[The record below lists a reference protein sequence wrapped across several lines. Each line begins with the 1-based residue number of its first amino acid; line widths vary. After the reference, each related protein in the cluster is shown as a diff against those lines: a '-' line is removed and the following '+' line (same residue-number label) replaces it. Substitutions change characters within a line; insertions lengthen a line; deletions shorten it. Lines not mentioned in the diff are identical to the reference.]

1 MVNQEF
7 DEIPWSQQRRLRLV
21 DFRLQWEGS
30 FNRQDLKD
38 VFDIS
43 TPQASL
49 DIARYMNSTGAKIH
63 YDRGSRTYQP
73 AVDFAPAFRSSG
85 PQQYLTQLFAT
96 ARGIVPA
103 TESPLKFHPPVDTM
117 QLPNRVADPHTLRS
131 IVEAI
136 REKASLEI
144 DYQSIT
150 RDEHVHRVITPHAFG
165 YDGLRWHTRAYCH
178 LRKGFRDFVLGRIV
192 RVIAP
197 SPLIAN
203 ADEDADWHNNLTLLL
218 APHPGL
224 SAGQRKGVELDYDMK
239 NGKAAFVC
247 RQAMLY
253 YVLRALG
260 FDHQGQPLAGIK
272 QLCIENLIDLK
283 PYLPKLGQT

>member
-1 MVNQEF
+1 MVNKEF

-49 DIARYMNSTGAKIH
+49 DIARYMSSTGAKIS
-63 YDRGSRTYQP
+63 YDRGSRAYQP
-73 AVDFAPAFRSSG
+73 AVDFAPAFHSSG
-85 PQQYLTQLFAT
+85 PQQYLAQLFAT
-96 ARGIVPA
+96 ARGIVPTA
-103 TESPLKFHPPVDTM
+103 ESPLKFHPPVDTM
-117 QLPNRVADPHTLRS
+117 QLPNRVAEAHTLRA

-136 REKASLEI
+136 REKTSLEI
-144 DYQSIT
+144 NYQSIT
-150 RDEHVHRVITPHAFG
+150 RDEHSHRVITPHAFG
-165 YDGLRWHTRAYCH
+165 FDGLRWHARAYCH

-192 RVIAP
+192 KVVAP
-197 SPLIAN
+197 SALIAK
-203 ADEDADWHNNLTLLL
+203 ADEDHEWHRNLNLVL
-218 APHPGL
+218 APHPDL
-224 SAGQRKGVELDYDMK
+224 PPGQRRGIELDYDMK
-239 NGKAAFVC
+239 DGKSGFVC

-260 FDHQGQPLAGIK
+260 FDHNAQPLPGLK
-272 QLCIENLIDLK
+272 QLCIENLDDIK
-283 PYLPKLGQT
+283 PYLPKLGQK